1 MNHEPGMAAPAPGSW
16 TMSAPRMQ
24 PVDHQDGMIA
34 APTAE
39 GVPKNGGEFFYSNLG
54 IKPYTSLHYSLT
66 VSKPFKPICMYNMAY
81 VGTNIQDDDDDDG
94 DDFSYCTVSNIGR
107 IYRQAWLECNLQPKG
122 L

>member
-39 GVPKNGGEFFYSNLG
+39 GVPQNGGEFCDSNLE
-54 IKPYTSLHYSLT
+54 IIPHTSLHYSLT
-66 VSKPFKPICMYNMAY
+66 VSKPFKPICIYNMAY
-81 VGTNIQDDDDDDG
+81 GNKHP
-94 DDFSYCTVSNIGR
+94 GR
-107 IYRQAWLECNLQPKG
+107 DAGGAHGRGGSPDW
-122 L
+122 